1 MIVSAM
7 KKALEAMEL
16 EMKGYAAKHER
27 LMPAAHALRTAI
39 ENAEKQEPVA
49 WMWQDGTMTFDAD
62 RADGTWTPLYKN
74 PFGEQRQWIGFTDEE
89 VSEYDYMDRDFV
101 RDIEAVLKHKN
112 TRLG

>member
-1 MIVSAM
+1 MSIEVM
-7 KKALEAMEL
+7 KQALETLKLFEG
-16 EMKGYAAKHER
+16 EYAWVSSCDDAIV
-27 LMPAAHALRTAI
+27 ALCTAI
-39 ENAEKQEPVA
+39 EQAEKQEPVA
-49 WMWQDGTMTFDAD
+49 WMWKDGTMTFDAD

-74 PFGEQRQWIGFTDEE
+74 PLGEQRQWVGFTDEE